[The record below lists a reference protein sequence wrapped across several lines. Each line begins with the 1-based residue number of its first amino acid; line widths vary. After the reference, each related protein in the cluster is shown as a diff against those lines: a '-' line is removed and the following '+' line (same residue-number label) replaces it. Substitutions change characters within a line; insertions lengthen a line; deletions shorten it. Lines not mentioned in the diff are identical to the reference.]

1 MPSLDETHD
10 DKILRIL
17 SNAKECLTVKDILK
31 TLHDE
36 QGGGVSYTAE
46 YVESRLSKLPNVRP
60 NGDKYCYCSVHRQLL
75 QDENDAWAAWRS
87 QKDNPNADPKEI
99 QRLHDNASDAST
111 RLRQHLNSCP
121 KCK

>member
-17 SNAKECLTVKDILK
+17 SNAKECLTVKDIIK

-36 QGGGVSYTAE
+36 QGGGVSYTPAF
-46 YVESRLSKLPNVRP
+46 VESRLSKLMNVRA
-60 NGDKYCYCSVHRQLL
+60 NGDKYCYCSGHQQLL
-75 QDENDAWAAWRS
+75 QEERNAWSAWRS
-87 QKDNPNADPKEI
+87 QKDLANAAPKDI